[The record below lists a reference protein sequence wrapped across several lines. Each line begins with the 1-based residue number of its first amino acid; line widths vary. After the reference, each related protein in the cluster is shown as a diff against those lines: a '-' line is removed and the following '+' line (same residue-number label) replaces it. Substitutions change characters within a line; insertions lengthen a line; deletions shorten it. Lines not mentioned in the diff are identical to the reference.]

1 MAAQLVPPR
10 LLFRQLFEKESS
22 TYTFLLADE
31 TAPKRPGVLIDP
43 VDLTVDRDVRLAEE
57 LGVTLRFALNTH
69 AHADHVTGTG
79 LLKKRVPGIK
89 SVISSASGARADVLV
104 GHGDVIPF
112 GRFGLQVRSTPGHT
126 NGCVTYVLVERTET
140 AAPFAAALENSL
152 EGNVWRASDGGLE
165 RLGSAGFSFDKLLTR
180 MAFTGDALLIRG
192 CGRTDFQEGD
202 AAELYR
208 SVHSQ
213 ILSLPPDTLLYPA
226 HDYQGRTVTSVEE
239 ERKHNPRLTKGEE
252 AFKAI
257 MNGLGLAPPKKLKE
271 AVPANMADGAV
282 EEQNTTILAA

>member
-1 MAAQLVPPR
+1 MGMAAQLVPPR

-69 AHADHVTGTG
+69 AHADHITGTS

-213 ILSLPPDTLLYPA
+213 
-226 HDYQGRTVTSVEE
+226 
-239 ERKHNPRLTKGEE
+239 
-252 AFKAI
+252 
-257 MNGLGLAPPKKLKE
+257 
-271 AVPANMADGAV
+271 
-282 EEQNTTILAA
+282 